1 MAETKNVSV
10 TMPNDTVYVSGIVNG
25 TEYVF
30 TLSGTTDAGTV
41 WTADV
46 ARASPDVYV
55 CSITAINSL
64 GNSRTVE
71 TTLYYGLQLI
81 TDRTKEDVARAL
93 KLSEKGLENMTAA
106 ELEEYLAGLKGA
118 YNASDMNRVESAVK
132 YIADRFT
139 VVGMHPEVD
148 VHVLWDR
155 SMYPDPAEMYRY
167 LANIITLRAL
177 LTMAEDVPQVPPD
190 MDKLNYEEANDI
202 EKILLAVDD
211 AITRISK
218 SWYYSGDIYAGEV

>member
-10 TMPNDTVYVSGIVNG
+10 AMPNDTVYVSGIVNG

-118 YNASDMNRVESAVK
+118 YNASDLNRVESAVK
-132 YIADRFT
+132 YVADRFT
-139 VVGMHPEVD
+139 VAGMHPEVD
-148 VHVLWDR
+148 VYVLWDR
-155 SMYPDPAEMYRY
+155 SIYPESAEMDRY

-177 LTMAEDVPQVPPD
+177 LPMTEDVPQVPPD

>member
-218 SWYYSGDIYAGEV
+218 SRYYSGDIYAGEV

>member
-1 MAETKNVSV
+1 MEETKNVSV

-46 ARASPDVYV
+46 ARASPDVYA

-93 KLSEKGLENMTAA
+93 KLSEKGLET
-106 ELEEYLAGLKGA
+106 
-118 YNASDMNRVESAVK
+118 
-132 YIADRFT
+132 
-139 VVGMHPEVD
+139 
-148 VHVLWDR
+148 
-155 SMYPDPAEMYRY
+155 
-167 LANIITLRAL
+167 
-177 LTMAEDVPQVPPD
+177 
-190 MDKLNYEEANDI
+190 
-202 EKILLAVDD
+202 
-211 AITRISK
+211 
-218 SWYYSGDIYAGEV
+218 

>member
-1 MAETKNVSV
+1 MAETKSVSV
-10 TMPNDTVYVSGIVNG
+10 TMPNDTVYVSGTVNG
-25 TEYVF
+25 TEHVF

-64 GNSRTVE
+64 GTSRTVE

-81 TDRTKEDVARAL
+81 TDRTKEDETRAL

-139 VVGMHPEVD
+139 VVGMHPEVN
-148 VHVLWDR
+148 VYVLWSRD
-155 SMYPDPAEMYRY
+155 MYPEPAEMDRY
-167 LANIITLRAL
+167 LKNIGILRAL
-177 LTMAEDVPQVPPD
+177 LPMAPDVPPVPPD
-190 MDKLNYEEANDI
+190 MDRLNYEEANDI

-218 SWYYSGDIYAGEV
+218 GWYYSGDIYAGEV

>member
-1 MAETKNVSV
+1 MAERKSVSV

-25 TEYVF
+25 TEYAF
-30 TLSGTTDAGTV
+30 TLTGSTDAGTV

-71 TTLYYGLQLI
+71 TTLYYGIQLI
-81 TDRTKEDVARAL
+81 TDRTKADVERAAT
-93 KLSEKGLENMTAA
+93 LSAKGMANMTAG
-106 ELEEYLAGLKGA
+106 ELEEYLSGLKGA
-118 YNASDMNRVESAVK
+118 YNASDLNRVESAVK

-139 VVGMHPEVD
+139 VVGMFPEVD

-155 SMYPDPAEMYRY
+155 SMYPEPAEMERY
-167 LANIITLRAL
+167 LTNISTLRAL
-177 LTMAEDVPQVPPD
+177 LPMAEDVPQVPPD

>member
-1 MAETKNVSV
+1 MAERKSVSV
-10 TMPNDTVYVSGIVNG
+10 TMPNDTVYVSGTVNG

-64 GNSRTVE
+64 GNSRTIE

-81 TDRTKEDVARAL
+81 TDRTKEDVARVL
-93 KLSEKGLENMTAA
+93 KLSEKGLENMTTA
-106 ELEEYLAGLKGA
+106 ELEEYLSGLKGA
-118 YNASDMNRVESAVK
+118 YNASDLNRVESAVK

-148 VHVLWDR
+148 VHVLWDS
-155 SMYPDPAEMYRY
+155 SMYPDPAEMDRY

-177 LTMAEDVPQVPPD
+177 LPMAEDVPQVPPD

>member
-1 MAETKNVSV
+1 MAERKSVSV
-10 TMPNDTVYVSGIVNG
+10 TMPNDTVYVSGTVNG
-25 TEYVF
+25 TEYTF

-93 KLSEKGLENMTAA
+93 KLSEKGLENMTTA
-106 ELEEYLAGLKGA
+106 ELEEYLSGLKGA
-118 YNASDMNRVESAVK
+118 YNASDLNRVESAVK
-132 YIADRFT
+132 YIADRFAI
-139 VVGMHPEVD
+139 VGMFPEVN
-148 VHVLWDR
+148 VYVLWDR
-155 SMYPDPAEMYRY
+155 SMYPDPAEMDRY
-167 LANIITLRAL
+167 LTNIITLRAL
-177 LTMAEDVPQVPPD
+177 LPMAEDVPQVPPD
-190 MDKLNYEEANDI
+190 IDKLNYEEANDI